1 MQAEE
6 FVSDAAIVKYD
17 GKIRKDYSGRL
28 MTRAIFMHM
37 NPLSLKLFIS
47 VLEQGT
53 IARAADRQH
62 IAAAAVSK
70 RISELEA
77 QLKTRL
83 LIRTNKGIR
92 PTPAGI
98 ALSAMA
104 RRALHAL
111 EEIPLRMK
119 EYSDGARGFVRVC
132 ANISSITQ
140 FLPQDIKSFAKAYPN
155 IHVDLEEQVTPDII
169 RSVAENAADIGIFS
183 DTPLNQDI
191 EVFPYRED
199 TLALIVPAGHP
210 LAAKSGFSFI
220 DALDYDFIG
229 LHTGSAI
236 NRIVS
241 RAADELK
248 RAINLKVQVTGFDA
262 LCFMVNS
269 ELGIGI
275 LPLAIAKRYSR
286 IFDMRILAIKEPWAL
301 RKILIGVRSFE
312 SLPPA
317 ARLFVEHLASIGA
330 DVSDKESPGPV
341 SGSL

>member
-1 MQAEE
+1 MQM
-6 FVSDAAIVKYD
+6 DPI
-17 GKIRKDYSGRL
+17 
-28 MTRAIFMHM
+28 
-37 NPLSLKLFIS
+37 SLKLFIS
-47 VLEQGT
+47 VLEHGT
-53 IARAADRQH
+53 IARAADHEH

-70 RISELEA
+70 RVSELEA

-83 LIRTNKGIR
+83 LVRTNKGIR

-104 RRALHAL
+104 RRALREL
-111 EEIPLRMK
+111 EEIPVRMK

-155 IHVDLEEQVTPDII
+155 IHVDLEEQVTPAIV
-169 RSVAENAADIGIFS
+169 RSVAENVADVGIFS
-183 DTPLNQDI
+183 DTSLDQDI

-210 LAAKSGFSFI
+210 LAAKAGFRFI

-241 RAADELK
+241 RAADEL
-248 RAINLKVQVTGFDA
+248 RRTINLKVQVTGFDA

-269 ELGIGI
+269 ELGIGV
-275 LPLAIAKRYSR
+275 LPLAIAKRYAR
-286 IFDMRILAIKEPWAL
+286 IFGLRIIAIRESWAR

-317 ARLFVEHLASIGA
+317 ARLFVEHLASLGA
-330 DVSDKESPGPV
+330 DAPGKELPRPVSDSPQ
-341 SGSL
+341 

>member
-1 MQAEE
+1 MQM
-6 FVSDAAIVKYD
+6 DPI
-17 GKIRKDYSGRL
+17 
-28 MTRAIFMHM
+28 
-37 NPLSLKLFIS
+37 SLKLFIS
-47 VLEQGT
+47 VLEHGT
-53 IARAADRQH
+53 IARAADHEH

-70 RISELEA
+70 RVSELEA

-83 LIRTNKGIR
+83 LVRTNKGIR

-104 RRALHAL
+104 RRALREL
-111 EEIPLRMK
+111 EEIPVRMK
-119 EYSDGARGFVRVC
+119 EYSDGARGFVRAC

-155 IHVDLEEQVTPDII
+155 IHVDLEEQVTPAIV
-169 RSVAENAADIGIFS
+169 RSVAENVADVGIFS
-183 DTPLNQDI
+183 DTSLDQDI

-210 LAAKSGFSFI
+210 LAAKAGFRFI

-241 RAADELK
+241 RAADEL
-248 RAINLKVQVTGFDA
+248 RRTINLKVQVTGFDA

-269 ELGIGI
+269 ELGIGV
-275 LPLAIAKRYSR
+275 LPLAIAKRYAR
-286 IFDMRILAIKEPWAL
+286 IFGLRIIAIRESWAR

-317 ARLFVEHLASIGA
+317 ARLFVEHLASLGA
-330 DVSDKESPGPV
+330 DAPGKELPRPVSDSPQ
-341 SGSL
+341 